1 MSIINNTLNPPV
13 NVVHVAHNLLTS
25 CGQGVFFFK
34 HKRLHVLPQELYQK
48 LTDYDIRY
56 YMYELLKVIYLF
68 IYILLKDENIIVPH
82 LYANM
87 QDDIVLKS

>member
-1 MSIINNTLNPPV
+1 M
-13 NVVHVAHNLLTS
+13 
-25 CGQGVFFFK
+25 
-34 HKRLHVLPQELYQK
+34 LPQELYQK

>member
-1 MSIINNTLNPPV
+1 M
-13 NVVHVAHNLLTS
+13 
-25 CGQGVFFFK
+25 
-34 HKRLHVLPQELYQK
+34 LPQELYQK

-68 IYILLKDENIIVPH
+68 IYILLKDKNIIVPH

>member
-1 MSIINNTLNPPV
+1 MWSRSL
-13 NVVHVAHNLLTS
+13 
-25 CGQGVFFFK
+25 FFFK
-34 HKRLHVLPQELYQK
+34 HEHLHVLPQELYQK

-56 YMYELLKVIYLF
+56 YMYELLKVIHLSNF
-68 IYILLKDENIIVPH
+68 IYLNITFKIRTLIVPH